1 MQHNSF
7 NQSSKPGFIDSF
19 NKLETPFYFYDL
31 KLLRKTLDKVK
42 NLADNYNYD
51 IHYAVKANSNNRI
64 LTEIKAYNF
73 GVDCVSGNE
82 IKAAIKNG
90 FSADKILFA
99 GVGKSDKE
107 IRYALSQKI
116 KAFNCESIQ
125 EMEVINAL
133 AADNN
138 QQVEIA
144 IRINP
149 NVDAKTHRYIT
160 TGLDENKFGV
170 NQRDLPMVL
179 RKLATLKQ
187 LNLSGIHFH
196 IGSQIVDLNVFKGL
210 CIRVNEILGWFS
222 DQQVNIEHINLGGG
236 LGINYQQPDVVAIPD
251 FAQYF
256 AIFDQFLNRK
266 PEQSVHFE
274 LGRSIVGQCG
284 SLISKVLYIK
294 QSVNTTF
301 AIVDAGMTEL
311 MRPALYQSYHQIEN
325 LSSSG
330 DIGEYDV
337 VGPICETTDCFG
349 KSVKLPETK
358 RGDYIALRS
367 AGAYGEVMTS
377 NYNLRD
383 KNEAFYFE

>member
-1 MQHNSF
+1 MLRENN
-7 NQSSKPGFIDSF
+7 NQLQDENLVDSF
-19 NKLETPFYFYDL
+19 SEMETPFYFYDL
-31 KLLRKTLDKVK
+31 KLLHKTLHEVQT
-42 NLADNYNYD
+42 LASNYDFD
-51 IHYAVKANSNNRI
+51 IHYAVKANSNDRI
-64 LTEIKAYNF
+64 LKEIEPFGF

-82 IKAAIKNG
+82 IKAAINNG

-107 IRYALSQKI
+107 IRYALSQQI

-125 EMEVINAL
+125 EMEVINDL
-133 AADNN
+133 AAENN

-170 NQRDLPMVL
+170 NQRDLPEVL
-179 RKLATLKQ
+179 NRLQTLKQ
-187 LNLSGIHFH
+187 LNLTGIHFH

-210 CIRVNEILGWFS
+210 CLRVNEILQWFAE
-222 DQQVNIEHINLGGG
+222 QQMRIQHVNLGGG
-236 LGINYQQPDVVAIPD
+236 LGIDYHAPDRCAIPD
-251 FAQYF
+251 FSAYF
-256 AIFDQFLNRK
+256 AIFNEFLNR
-266 PEQSVHFE
+266 EADQSVHFE

-294 QSVNTTF
+294 KSINTTF
-301 AIVDAGMTEL
+301 AILDAGMTEL

-325 LSSSG
+325 VSSNG
-330 DIGEYDV
+330 DINEYDV

-349 KSVKLPETK
+349 KSVKLPETQ

-367 AGAYGEVMTS
+367 AGAYGEVMNS

>member
-1 MQHNSF
+1 MENNTNQINNKNSV
-7 NQSSKPGFIDSF
+7 DLF
-19 NKLETPFYFYDL
+19 NKMETPFYFYDL
-31 KLLRKTLDKVK
+31 NLLRKTLQQVQT
-42 NLADNYNYD
+42 LASKYNFD
-51 IHYAVKANSNNRI
+51 IHYAVKANSNDRI
-64 LTEIKAYNF
+64 LKEIKPFGF

-107 IRYALSQKI
+107 IRYALSQQI

-133 AADNN
+133 AVENS

-170 NQRDLPMVL
+170 NQRDLPEVL
-179 RKLATLKQ
+179 ASLKSLKQ
-187 LNLSGIHFH
+187 LKLTGIHFH
-196 IGSQIVDLNVFKGL
+196 IGSQIVDLSVFKGL
-210 CIRVNEILGWFS
+210 CLRVNEILQWFTE
-222 DQQVNIEHINLGGG
+222 QQVGIQHINLGGG
-236 LGINYQQPDVVAIPD
+236 LGIDYHAPDTCAIPD
-251 FAQYF
+251 FAAYF
-256 AIFDQFLNRK
+256 AIFNEFLNRT

-294 QSVNTTF
+294 KSIKTTF
-301 AIVDAGMTEL
+301 SILDAGMTEL
-311 MRPALYQSYHQIEN
+311 LRPALYQSYHQIEN
-325 LSSSG
+325 LSSKG
-330 DIGEYDV
+330 DISEYDV
-337 VGPICETTDCFG
+337 VGPICESTDCFG

-358 RGDYIALRS
+358 RGDYIAIRS